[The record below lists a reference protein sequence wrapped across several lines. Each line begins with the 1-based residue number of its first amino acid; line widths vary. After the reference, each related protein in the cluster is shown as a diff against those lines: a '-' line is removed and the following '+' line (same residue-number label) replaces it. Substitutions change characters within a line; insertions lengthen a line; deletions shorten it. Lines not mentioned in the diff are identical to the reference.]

1 MSVLHV
7 FMQCQSASNHS
18 HIEIKRL
25 SVNRR
30 NCTAGTP
37 GDRPRPR
44 EDTRETGCIPRE
56 DTRDAFGEEGGVSVT
71 VSEHQQRTVGVYLR
85 TPIIPEYLFI
95 SI

>member
-1 MSVLHV
+1 MSICEQKKLHSRHPRR
-7 FMQCQSASNHS
+7 QAASEGGH
-18 HIEIKRL
+18 
-25 SVNRR
+25 
-30 NCTAGTP
+30 P
-37 GDRPRPR
+37 GD
-44 EDTRETGCIPRE
+44 GCIPRE

>member
-18 HIEIKRL
+18 HIEIKCP
-25 SVNRR
+25 SVNKR

-37 GDRPRPR
+37 GDRPSLRGGHPGDR
-44 EDTRETGCIPRE
+44 MHS
-56 DTRDAFGEEGGVSVT
+56 EGVGVGGSSAT
-71 VSEHQQRTVGVYLR
+71 VSEHQRRTVGVRLR
-85 TPIIPEYLFI
+85 TLIISEYLFI